1 MGKNKNITCN
11 VKKAKQYEPHT
22 DTYQFFIFQKED
34 TNMSIQNENKGNKR
48 NKAVRAG
55 AVVLATAALVGGAFS
70 YFTDYES
77 RDLQAKAGTLTME
90 LANVTTDLTNGLTI
104 VNPGDS
110 NPFDFTVNNT
120 GEKSMDVKAV
130 IKVTAPI
137 AMTDADHEFK
147 ITTPEGEELKGVL
160 SEDKKSITYTID
172 DVALAGSVEKD
183 MDKDG
188 ATTTSHAYKY
198 KFVMDENAKNAWQNQ
213 QADVKLEV
221 FAKQH
226 RNTAGL
232 GTGWTSI
239 VEK

>member
-1 MGKNKNITCN
+1 MRIEKT
-11 VKKAKQYEPHT
+11 
-22 DTYQFFIFQKED
+22 
-34 TNMSIQNENKGNKR
+34 NKGNKR
-48 NKAVRAG
+48 NKAVRTG
-55 AVVLATAALVGGAFS
+55 AAVLATVALVGGAFS

-90 LANVTTDLTNGLTI
+90 LADVTTDLTNGLTI
-104 VNPGDS
+104 MNPGDS

-130 IKVTAPI
+130 IKVTTPI

-147 ITTPEGEELKGVL
+147 ITDAGGQELTGVL

-183 MDKDG
+183 QTADG
-188 ATTTSHAYKY
+188 STETSHAYKY
-198 KFVMDENAKNAWQNQ
+198 KFVLDEDAKNAWQNQ

-226 RNTAGL
+226 RNTTGL
-232 GTGWTSI
+232 GSEWTSI

>member
-1 MGKNKNITCN
+1 MNPTQLLTNLFYK
-11 VKKAKQYEPHT
+11 
-22 DTYQFFIFQKED
+22 KED
-34 TNMSIQNENKGNKR
+34 TNMRIQNENKGNKR

-90 LANVTTDLTNGLTI
+90 LADVTTDLTDGLTI

-137 AMTDADHEFK
+137 AMTEADHEFK
-147 ITTPEGEELKGVL
+147 ITTPEGQELKGVL

-183 MDKDG
+183 MDTDG
-188 ATTTSHAYKY
+188 ATETSHAYKY
-198 KFVMDENAKNAWQNQ
+198 KFVMDEDAKNAWQNQ

-232 GTGWTSI
+232 GNEWTSI